1 MLAAVKHTNVLEFVA
16 VYESRSEMAIVTELC
31 ELDMLDRVRSPVGPG
46 SQLCDSLS
54 THQLNTSGGY
64 AESDA
69 RTIFRDI
76 LRGLKACHDL
86 GIGTVSRSSSL

>member
-46 SQLCDSLS
+46 SQLCD
-54 THQLNTSGGY
+54 
-64 AESDA
+64 
-69 RTIFRDI
+69 
-76 LRGLKACHDL
+76 
-86 GIGTVSRSSSL
+86 